1 MADRRIDFGKLGVLE
16 YGVGVGLVVVCI
28 AIVSGLASTMTLA
41 LPGYATVAAGA
52 ALGVAAWFSYL
63 LKRNS

>member
-1 MADRRIDFGKLGVLE
+1 MAEGRINFGGLGAKE
-16 YGVGVGLVVVCI
+16 YGVGVGFVAISIV
-28 AIVSGLASTMTLA
+28 IVSGLSEFATIE
-41 LPGYATVAAGA
+41 LPGLISVAAGA

>member
-1 MADRRIDFGKLGVLE
+1 MAERRIDFGRLGAME
-16 YGVGVGLVVVCI
+16 YGVGVGFVVVSI
-28 AIVSGLASTMTLA
+28 VIVSGLSEFANIE
-41 LPGYATVAAGA
+41 LPGFVSAAAGA